1 MLYCPR
7 EQVHTPLNQFHTIL
21 VTNMMVAVLTAVVT
35 KDYSTYNSSAFS
47 CSLKPLESG
56 STAKSPITHSYLN
69 AAKSLGLPPDPWEK
83 QPHSSDCQKP
93 RRVRNTLD
101 WVVVCL
107 DDWSF

>member
-7 EQVHTPLNQFHTIL
+7 EQVHTPLNQLNT
-21 VTNMMVAVLTAVVT
+21 VAVLTAVVT

-47 CSLKPLESG
+47 CSLKPLESE

-69 AAKSLGLPPDPWEK
+69 VAKSLSLPPDPREK
-83 QPHSSDCQKP
+83 QPHSSDCQKW
-93 RRVRNTLD
+93 RHVGNTLD
-101 WVVVCL
+101 WVAVCL